1 MTASQHPAADLVLV
15 GGRITT
21 LDTARP
27 SASAVAIS
35 GGRFVAVGDERDVQ
49 PWRGPGTKVVELGG
63 RRVIPGLNDSHTHV
77 IRGGL
82 TYNAELRWEGIASLG
97 EALERLRQQAERTP
111 APQWVR
117 VVGGWSEFQF
127 AERRMPTLD
136 EINEAAPD
144 TPVFILHLYA
154 RALLNR
160 AALRALGYDQNP
172 PQFDRGEIQRD
183 EKGRPTGM
191 LIARPSALILY
202 KTLAQAP
209 ALAPA
214 DQENSTRQ
222 FMRELNRLGIT
233 SAIDAGGGG
242 QRYPEDYRV
251 VQAVRDAGQATVR
264 IGYHLFA
271 QNPGSEH
278 EDYARWVEA
287 TRPGAGDAML
297 KVIGAGENLVWAAAD
312 FENFLEPRPEL
323 RDTMEPA
330 LERIVRL
337 LAERRWPWRI
347 HATYD
352 ESITRFLDVFERV
365 GRQVP
370 LTGLRW
376 IIDHAETISD
386 RNIERVR
393 ELGGGIAIQH
403 RMAFQG
409 EYFIDRYGL
418 EAVRRT
424 PPVRRMLELG
434 VPVGAG
440 TDATRVASYNP
451 WVALY
456 WLSTG
461 RTLGGTPM
469 YGDDAIL
476 EREAALRLW
485 TQGSAWISDEEQEKG
500 TIAVGRLAD
509 LAALSA
515 DFFAVPDEQIK
526 GLEAVLTVVD
536 GKIVYAAEELAPHG
550 PPPLPVSP
558 GWSPVAGDAAG
569 AGAHAH
575 TQAQAQPHA
584 RAGHGCTH
592 HDHHGHGAHVHG
604 RTHAPGLLHEA
615 VARAERWLDSPF
627 GAGLGCECFVI

>member
-1 MTASQHPAADLVLV
+1 MASEATVPSHPVADLVLV

-21 LDTARP
+21 LDPKRP
-27 SASAVAIS
+27 SASAVAIA
-35 GGRFVAVGDERDVQ
+35 GGRFVAVGDARDVQ
-49 PWRGPGTKVVELGG
+49 PWIGAGTRTIDLAG

-82 TYNAELRWEGIASLG
+82 TYNAELRWEGVTSLG
-97 EALERLRQQAERTP
+97 EALERLRLAALRTP

-160 AALRALGYDQNP
+160 AALRALGYDEHP
-172 PQFDRGEIQRD
+172 PTFDRGEVQRD
-183 EKGRPTGM
+183 AKGRPTGM
-191 LIARPSALILY
+191 LIAKPSALVLY
-202 KTLAQAP
+202 KTLALAP

-214 DQENSTRQ
+214 DQHVSTRQ

-233 SAIDAGGGG
+233 SVIDAGGGG

-251 VQAVRDAGQATVR
+251 VQAVHDAGHATVR

-271 QNPGSEH
+271 QEPGREH

-297 KVIGAGENLVWAAAD
+297 AVIGAGENLVWSAGD

-323 RDTMEPA
+323 GAAMEPA

-365 GRQVP
+365 GRDVP
-370 LTGLRW
+370 LAGLRW

-409 EYFIDRYGL
+409 EYFIDRYGA

-440 TDATRVASYNP
+440 TDATRVASYDP
-451 WVALY
+451 WVAFH
-456 WLSTG
+456 WLTTG
-461 RTLGGTPM
+461 RTVGGTAM
-469 YGDDAIL
+469 YGDENVL
-476 EREAALRLW
+476 EREEALRLW
-485 TQGSAWISDEEQEKG
+485 TQGSAWISGEEREKG
-500 TIAVGRLAD
+500 TIAEGRLAD

-515 DFFAVPDEQIK
+515 DLMAVPDARIR
-526 GLEAVLTVVD
+526 GIEAVLTVVD
-536 GKIVYAAEELAPHG
+536 GKVVYAAEELAGHG

-558 GWSPVAGDAAG
+558 SWSPAAG
-569 AGAHAH
+569 EGTSGVQAGAQRHRHEGHAH
-575 TQAQAQPHA
+575 DQ
-584 RAGHGCTH
+584 
-592 HDHHGHGAHVHG
+592 DHGHAHG
-604 RTHAPGLLHEA
+604 HAHGLLHE
-615 VARAERWLDSPF
+615 VIDRSRRWLDSPF
-627 GAGLGCECFVI
+627 GTGMGCDCFVI